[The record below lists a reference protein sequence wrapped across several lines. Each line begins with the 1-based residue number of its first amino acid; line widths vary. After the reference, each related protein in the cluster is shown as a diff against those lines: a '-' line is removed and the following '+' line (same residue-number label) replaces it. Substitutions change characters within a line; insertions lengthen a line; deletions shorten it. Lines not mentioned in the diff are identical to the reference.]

1 MKSRNH
7 DEAVIE
13 MLRKDPDFATEY
25 LKVAFEEMDEDGGE
39 AAFLMALRHIVEA
52 RGGMTQLAEKT
63 GFSQEDAELLKEAL
77 KTLFENDASS
87 ARPEGS
93 MEVCKMYWWQHDEK
107 TPAVSSGKIQRG
119 FEIKPK
125 KEHPREFTDYEISW
139 HVDGCKE
146 PEEFDFV

>member
-1 MKSRNH
+1 MVTIKDNYVL
-7 DEAVIE
+7 DE
-13 MLRKDPDFATEY
+13 
-25 LKVAFEEMDEDGGE
+25 
-39 AAFLMALRHIVEA
+39 
-52 RGGMTQLAEKT
+52 EKL
-63 GFSQEDAELLKEAL
+63 DAILSDLEHNL

>member
-13 MLRKDPDFATEY
+13 MLRNDPDFATEY

-63 GFSQEDAELLKEAL
+63 GLSRESLYRSLSPRGNPTLRTMKQVIHATGLKFSAI
-77 KTLFENDASS
+77 
-87 ARPEGS
+87 
-93 MEVCKMYWWQHDEK
+93 V
-107 TPAVSSGKIQRG
+107 
-119 FEIKPK
+119 
-125 KEHPREFTDYEISW
+125 
-139 HVDGCKE
+139 
-146 PEEFDFV
+146 

>member
-13 MLRKDPDFATEY
+13 MLRNDPAFATEY

-63 GFSQEDAELLKEAL
+63 GLSRESLYRSLSPKGNPTLRTMKQVIHATGLKFSAIA
-77 KTLFENDASS
+77 
-87 ARPEGS
+87 
-93 MEVCKMYWWQHDEK
+93 
-107 TPAVSSGKIQRG
+107 
-119 FEIKPK
+119 
-125 KEHPREFTDYEISW
+125 
-139 HVDGCKE
+139 
-146 PEEFDFV
+146 

>member
-13 MLRKDPDFATEY
+13 MLRNDPDFATEY

-63 GFSQEDAELLKEAL
+63 GLSRESLYRSLSPKGNPTLRTMKQVIHATGLKFSAIA
-77 KTLFENDASS
+77 
-87 ARPEGS
+87 
-93 MEVCKMYWWQHDEK
+93 
-107 TPAVSSGKIQRG
+107 
-119 FEIKPK
+119 
-125 KEHPREFTDYEISW
+125 
-139 HVDGCKE
+139 
-146 PEEFDFV
+146 

>member
-63 GFSQEDAELLKEAL
+63 GLSRESLYRSLSPKGNPTLRTMKQVIHATGLKFSAIA
-77 KTLFENDASS
+77 
-87 ARPEGS
+87 
-93 MEVCKMYWWQHDEK
+93 
-107 TPAVSSGKIQRG
+107 
-119 FEIKPK
+119 
-125 KEHPREFTDYEISW
+125 
-139 HVDGCKE
+139 
-146 PEEFDFV
+146 